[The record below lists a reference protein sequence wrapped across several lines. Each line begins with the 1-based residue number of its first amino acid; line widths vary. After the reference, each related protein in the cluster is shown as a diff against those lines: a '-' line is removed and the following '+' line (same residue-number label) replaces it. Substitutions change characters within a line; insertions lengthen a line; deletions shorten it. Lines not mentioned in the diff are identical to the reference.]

1 LSFGERPGSG
11 SLTVN
16 DARVKQCHIGYG
28 TASGEML
35 EHGDWNLL
43 LAELAAATSCNLEVT
58 TFFEVAGGT
67 MRSRR
72 IGSRIDPAVSRP

>member
-16 DARVKQCHIGYG
+16 DARVKQGHIGYG

-43 LAELAAATSCNLEVT
+43 LDGFPVGTSFNLAVT

>member
-1 LSFGERPGSG
+1 VR
-11 SLTVN
+11 
-16 DARVKQCHIGYG
+16 YG

-43 LAELAAATSCNLEVT
+43 LAEFPAGTSCNLEVT
-58 TFFEVAGGT
+58 TFFEIAGGI

-72 IGSRIDPAVSRP
+72 VGSRIDPAVSRP